1 MMKMR
6 KVFTLAGIGFCLFAL
21 ALYGCSIGP
30 AETSPVHSYLLNPD
44 ISAKKVFVNAVRN
57 DPPTLLISSPKA
69 QPGFETPRMAYL
81 LRKHELSYYAFNQ
94 WADAPGR
101 MMLGLLAQAMEA
113 TGLWHA
119 VVQAPTPMRAD
130 YRLDCDNLAVE
141 QQFFSQPS
149 RVRLA
154 LRAQLIELNKRKI
167 LATREFELFEAA
179 PTEDAYGGVVAA
191 NRAAA
196 RLLEEL
202 ALWVGTSMSESV
214 EAGE

>member
-1 MMKMR
+1 
-6 KVFTLAGIGFCLFAL
+6 
-21 ALYGCSIGP
+21 
-30 AETSPVHSYLLNPD
+30 
-44 ISAKKVFVNAVRN
+44 
-57 DPPTLLISSPKA
+57 
-69 QPGFETPRMAYL
+69 MAYL

-202 ALWVGTSMSESV
+202 ALWIGTSMSESV